1 MILLDVK
8 SLINQLSIWT
18 VLIYHLVHLVVLNCC
33 QGYPHLLTICV
44 GGWYQNAQKEAI
56 SPAWTLPQNLF
67 LLTSPVRLPRMARA
81 MEQMTNTVRLTTPVD
96 QPSGLLLDTVTWDN
110 FAKGSKFW
118 PHRDR
123 NDAVKM
129 GDAVTALG
137 VDYDGEVVW
146 RPDPNVNTMRLR
158 ACTTVKRS
166 QTP

>member
-1 MILLDVK
+1 
-8 SLINQLSIWT
+8 
-18 VLIYHLVHLVVLNCC
+18 
-33 QGYPHLLTICV
+33 
-44 GGWYQNAQKEAI
+44 
-56 SPAWTLPQNLF
+56 
-67 LLTSPVRLPRMARA
+67 MARA